1 VLLGN
6 VLAYD
11 HVWRTGAN
19 AATQFSTSVPITLAG
34 IRVPKGTY
42 TLWTV
47 PREKGADLVVNKRV
61 GQWGT
66 GYDDA
71 SDLGMAPMATETLS
85 VPVEKFSISI
95 VPADARHGAL
105 VLEWGT
111 FRWTAAIVV
120 P

>member
-1 VLLGN
+1 
-6 VLAYD
+6 
-11 HVWRTGAN
+11 
-19 AATQFSTSVPITLAG
+19 
-34 IRVPKGTY
+34 
-42 TLWTV
+42 
-47 PREKGADLVVNKRV
+47 
-61 GQWGT
+61 
-66 GYDDA
+66 
-71 SDLGMAPMATETLS
+71 